1 MAFKTLF
8 TLATAATMAN
18 ALITGIR
25 VPAKLS
31 AGETFN
37 ATLVTD
43 VETTEQQFEEVS
55 AVFAIT
61 APGEDRFPG
70 ALGTTVIR
78 EYELGPQFSNIADD
92 ITGIQMTVPENIAAG
107 EALIGAVVF
116 SLSQG
121 QLNAPMLT
129 KVNVTVTIGD
139 EAGDGT
145 EVESKKGVEVF

>member
-78 EYELGPQFSNIADD
+78 EYELGPRKSCLLHRLPGPIPCVA
-92 ITGIQMTVPENIAAG
+92 
-107 EALIGAVVF
+107 
-116 SLSQG
+116 
-121 QLNAPMLT
+121 
-129 KVNVTVTIGD
+129 KY
-139 EAGDGT
+139 
-145 EVESKKGVEVF
+145 